1 MSTQSGAFLKPIRT
15 TPPVAAAP
23 AAYRHIRSDVGRTRS
38 VVLVSKVR
46 VRSGFWRVGF
56 STLVVNAAISNAYA
70 TTYGLYSNPQF
81 KNAGK
86 FMALRDFL
94 ALAYNTSSVSGVL
107 IIIEVS

>member
-1 MSTQSGAFLKPIRT
+1 MLFFTA
-15 TPPVAAAP
+15 
-23 AAYRHIRSDVGRTRS
+23 
-38 VVLVSKVR
+38 
-46 VRSGFWRVGF
+46 
-56 STLVVNAAISNAYA
+56 AAISNAYA

-107 IIIEVS
+107 IIIEAECVDLISPRLVKSKIEREEFWGELRSYALLLAVER